1 VLYDGYVQG
10 LLKSAVSK
18 QNVFIFT
25 YLACLI
31 VVTTATLYFY
41 AEQMSRVLGQQDAT
55 RQEAKT
61 QHAESEFFVVRV
73 IDGDTIELESGQ
85 KVRYIGI
92 DTPEIHH
99 PTKSVECFGEQAAE
113 KNRALVEGKLV
124 KLEKDVSEVDRYGR
138 LLRYV
143 YVDGVMVNELLVR
156 EGYARASSY
165 PPDIKH
171 QDLFREA
178 ESQAQQAGAGLW
190 DKTICEY

>member
-1 VLYDGYVQG
+1 MLG
-10 LLKSAVSK
+10 LIKLTISK
-18 QNVFIFT
+18 KNVFIFI

-31 VVTTATLYFY
+31 VVTTATFFLY
-41 AEQMSRVLGQQDAT
+41 AEPLGQVLGQQDAI

-61 QHAESEFFVVRV
+61 QHVESEFFVVRV

-165 PPDIKH
+165 PPDIKY
-171 QDLFREA
+171 QDKFRAA
-178 ESQAQQAGAGLW
+178 ESQAQQAGEGLW